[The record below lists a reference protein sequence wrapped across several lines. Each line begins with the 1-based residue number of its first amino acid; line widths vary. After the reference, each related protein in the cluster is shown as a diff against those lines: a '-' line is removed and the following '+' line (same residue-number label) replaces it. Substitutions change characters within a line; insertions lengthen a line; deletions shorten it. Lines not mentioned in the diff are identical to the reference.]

1 MSFYKKVLVLKEV
14 CEGYSNGKRVSGIA
28 RVEVENGVTEFF
40 LTIVNLSAAVNAEY
54 KITIIDGKKTAF
66 TVDGG
71 KHPSSLRQILPDRLD
86 FKKGFAVGVYLVKD
100 DIPVTV
106 AFQREDD
113 FDFSIGDFKRTTAE
127 KCLCDRRSNKKRADE
142 IEKPNYSPTVEN
154 PIDPDPIRPPYPPAE
169 DPDPTVTPPEE
180 FPSPKSEEI
189 KAVYDDEA
197 VATENYYALDDGI
210 QDKLSAVKEWTYG
223 NVRLEDAETDFGRAK
238 ETNKGIKDADGFP
251 HETNFD
257 NGEDYSAEQPY
268 HLTVREELNGIFNKF
283 PNEEGLENIFHDSR
297 FARIN
302 YSDDKFYVVGLI
314 KESGKE
320 KYICYGVPGVY
331 APEPPK
337 ELRGYC
343 SFIPLSIFDLSGD
356 GYWMMFQ
363 DAVTG
368 NCIKPQN
375 ER

>member
-1 MSFYKKVLVLKEV
+1 KVLVLKEV
-14 CEGYSNGKRVSGIA
+14 SGGYSNGKPVSGIA
-28 RVEVENGVTEFF
+28 RVEVENGVAELF
-40 LTIVNLSAAVNAEY
+40 LTVINLTAAISAEY
-54 KITIIDGKKTAF
+54 KVML
-66 TVDGG
+66 VDGRKNTHFISAG
-71 KHPSSLRQILPDRLD
+71 KNPSSLREILPERLD
-86 FKKGFAVGVYLVKD
+86 FQKGFAVGIYSVKD
-100 DIPVTV
+100 DIPLTI
-106 AFQREDD
+106 AFAREDG
-113 FDFSIGDFKRTTAE
+113 FDFFAGDFKRAVAE
-127 KCLCDRRSNKKRADE
+127 KCLCDRRTNKKREDE
-142 IEKPNYSPTVEN
+142 SEKNPDAPTVEN
-154 PIDPDPIRPPYPPAE
+154 PIDPAPIRPPYPPAPE
-169 DPDPTVTPPEE
+169 PDPTVTPPEE

-197 VATENYYALDDGI
+197 VATENYYELDDGI
-210 QDKLSAVKEWTYG
+210 QVKLSAVKEWTYG
-223 NVRLEDAETDFGRAK
+223 NVRLEDATADFGRAK
-238 ETNKGIKDADGFP
+238 ETNKSVKDADGFP

-283 PNEEGLENIFHDSR
+283 PNEVGLENIFHDSR